1 MKAPYDSYDYP
12 SYWLGR
18 KYEDEAEKTALKKLL
33 LLIPKE
39 RRGSMIDIGAGFG
52 RHTQIYAH
60 LFKKCLLL
68 DPSENLL
75 NEAKTRLKNLS
86 NLEYKIGKAD
96 ELPFTEELFNVAIT
110 IRVVHHLLEPKG
122 AFLEVAR
129 VLKPHGYL
137 VLEFANKIHFRARI
151 RAWLKG
157 NFRFCSDLSP
167 VEQRTSGSIRARK
180 ITFLNH
186 HPKKIE
192 DDLSDAGFKIIER
205 LSVSNFRHPLI
216 KKLIPLKV
224 LLFLESHFSII
235 HSPFSILPYFGPSIF
250 LLCQK
255 T

>member
-12 SYWLGR
+12 RYWLGR
-18 KYEDEAEKTALKKLL
+18 EYEDQTEKIALKKLL
-33 LLIPKE
+33 SLIPKE
-39 RRGSMIDIGAGFG
+39 RRGSIIDIGAGFG
-52 RHTQIYAH
+52 RHTQVYTPM
-60 LFKKCLLL
+60 FKNCLLL

-75 NEAKTRLKNLS
+75 TEARSRLKSLA
-86 NLEYKIGKAD
+86 NLEFKLGKAAK
-96 ELPFTEELFNVAIT
+96 LPFADGQFDVAII
-110 IRVVHHLLEPKG
+110 IRVVHHLPEPND
-122 AFLEVAR
+122 AFLEAAR

-137 VLEFANKIHFRARI
+137 ILEFANKVHFRARI
-151 RAWLKG
+151 RAWSKG
-157 NFRFCSDLSP
+157 NFRFCKDLSP
-167 VEQRTSGSIRARK
+167 VEQRTPESIKARK

-205 LSVSNFRHPLI
+205 LSVSNFRHSLI

-235 HSPFSILPYFGPSIF
+235 HSPFSILQYFGPSIF

>member
-12 SYWLGR
+12 HYWLGR
-18 KYEDEAEKTALKKLL
+18 EYEDQTEKIALKKFLS
-33 LLIPKE
+33 LIPKE
-39 RRGSMIDIGAGFG
+39 RRGSIIDIGAGFG
-52 RHTQIYAH
+52 RHTQVYAPM
-60 LFKKCLLL
+60 FINCFLL

-75 NEAKTRLKNLS
+75 TEAKSRLKNLPH
-86 NLEYKIGKAD
+86 LEFKLGKAD
-96 ELPFTEELFNVAIT
+96 NLPFRDELFDVAII
-110 IRVVHHLLEPKG
+110 IRVVHHLPEPNDALLE
-122 AFLEVAR
+122 AAR

-157 NFRFCSDLSP
+157 NFRFARDLSP

-192 DDLSDAGFKIIER
+192 DDLNDAGFKIIER
-205 LSVSNFRHPLI
+205 LSVSNFRHQFI

-224 LLFLESHFSII
+224 LLFLESHFYII
-235 HSPFSILPYFGPSIF
+235 HSPLSILQYFGPSII